1 MYIVSHNLSTGDYSS
16 EPFLL
21 VTTCTWKRKRC
32 GRVHKEKKTMKN
44 AIKRPYGNDGTCTA
58 AQTKCSKDDSLT
70 FLVKELLI
78 KQRYHGKHP
87 IHVEWNIH

>member
-1 MYIVSHNLSTGDYSS
+1 MYIVSHNLSTGDYIS

-21 VTTCTWKRKRC
+21 VTTWKKRR
-32 GRVHKEKKTMKN
+32 GTVHKKKMMKMLSRDR
-44 AIKRPYGNDGTCTA
+44 IKMKGHVYTA

-87 IHVEWNIH
+87 IHVEWNMH